1 MYSAKRKKKK
11 NMEQINLI
19 KMNFTKGS
27 VAHQV
32 TLTSDIKSQKLI
44 ISRQITFAIKSTLK
58 TWG

>member
-1 MYSAKRKKKK
+1 
-11 NMEQINLI
+11 MEQINLI